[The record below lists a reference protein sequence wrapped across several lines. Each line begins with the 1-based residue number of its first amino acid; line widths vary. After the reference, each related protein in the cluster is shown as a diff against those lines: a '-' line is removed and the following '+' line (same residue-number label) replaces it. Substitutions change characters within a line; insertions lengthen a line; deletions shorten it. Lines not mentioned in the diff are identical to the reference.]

1 LLDAFPRAVADVLG
15 DELVGV
21 YLHGSV
27 ALGSFDP
34 VASDVDFL
42 VATEHDLD
50 PGAVERLAALHV
62 GLGDRL
68 DGSYLPRGVFRRFDP
83 ERVMH
88 PHIESR
94 GGRLFVDHHGGE
106 TVIYRHVLR
115 GCGVTLFGPPPS
127 ELIDPV
133 SDADLRRGVCDVLTN
148 WWAPMLADPPEWLDE
163 EKYRHYAVVT
173 MCRVR
178 FTLERSAVVSK
189 LEAAEWAAAH
199 MDVKWHDLIGRAA
212 VRGACGYEE
221 TMAFVRETLEDASC

>member
-1 LLDAFPRAVADVLG
+1 MLG

-27 ALGSFDP
+27 ALGRFDP
-34 VASDVDFL
+34 LESDIDFL

-50 PGAVERLAALHV
+50 TGAVERLDVLHRE
-62 GLGDRL
+62 LGDRL
-68 DGSYLPRGVFRRFDP
+68 DGSYLPRDVLRRFDP

-115 GCGVTLFGPPPS
+115 ECGVTLFGPPAR
-127 ELIDPV
+127 ELIDRV
-133 SDADLRRGVCDVLTN
+133 STADLRWGVCDVLTN
-148 WWAPMLADPPEWLDE
+148 WWAPMLADPPAWLHE

-189 LEAAEWAAAH
+189 PEAAEWAAAH
-199 MDVKWHDLIGRAA
+199 VDANWHDLIARAA